1 MTMHGAARDD
11 VPMTRFFL
19 IRHAANDHSSHA
31 FAGRTPGIHLNAV
44 GQEQALGLASRF
56 SGVPVA
62 AVYSSPLERAMQT
75 AGSIATL
82 LRVGVNTREEFLE
95 LDTGSWTGRRF
106 DTLEGDPG
114 FQRFNSLRS
123 CSGAPGGELMVQAQA
138 RVVAGLESLRR
149 EHPRQALVVVSH
161 GDMIRAALAHCLGM
175 PLDLMLR
182 LEVEMGSV
190 STVEI
195 GEEAVRVLGI
205 NDTGRHRLD

>member
-1 MTMHGAARDD
+1 
-11 VPMTRFFL
+11 MTRFFL
-19 IRHAANDHSSHA
+19 IRHAANDHSGHA
-31 FAGRTPGIHLNAV
+31 FAGRTPGIHLNAA

-75 AGSIATL
+75 AGPIATL
-82 LRVGVNTREEFLE
+82 LRVAVNTREEFLE
-95 LDTGSWTGRRF
+95 LDTGSWTGARF
-106 DTLEGDPG
+106 DALDGDPG
-114 FQRFNSLRS
+114 FRRFNSLRS

-138 RVVAGLESLRR
+138 RMVAGLESLRR